1 MKKNSCQAILAF
13 LLMLVLNA
21 CQDEQMPQLE
31 LSAASTEKAVKG
43 KWSVAKIEHQ
53 LCRSGQC
60 NNSSYAGARED
71 YFEFKTDSA
80 FLFRKGVPTAAG
92 VERFKVL
99 YNMPGAFVLSN
110 GSWSGKFEVKEC
122 KQKELILI
130 NTFTGTDPYAAFT
143 DTYYLYKK

>member
-1 MKKNSCQAILAF
+1 MKKNSCQAIIAF
-13 LLMLVLNA
+13 LLMVLTTA
-21 CQDEQMPQLE
+21 CQNDQLPE
-31 LSAASTEKAVKG
+31 PEFSAASTAEAVKG
-43 KWSVAKIEHQ
+43 KWSVAKIEYQ

-60 NNSSYAGARED
+60 NNSSYSGIAQD

-80 FLFRKGVPTAAG
+80 FLFRKGAPTAAG
-92 VERFKVL
+92 VERFKVF

-122 KQKELILI
+122 KQKELILM